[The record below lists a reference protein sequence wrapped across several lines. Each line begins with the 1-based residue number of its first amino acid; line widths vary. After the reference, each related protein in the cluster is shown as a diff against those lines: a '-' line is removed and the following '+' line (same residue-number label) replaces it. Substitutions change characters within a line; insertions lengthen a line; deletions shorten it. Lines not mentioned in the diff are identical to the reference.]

1 MNETVNKFLLAR
13 NKFMPQ
19 VHLRQPAALGK
30 PRFTYSVWG
39 PFTINKERIKKIKE
53 TGDAKYI
60 YKNELDNAC
69 FQHETI

>member
-1 MNETVNKFLLAR
+1 MNETVNKFLLAI

-39 PFTINKERIKKIKE
+39 PFTINKEIFF
-53 TGDAKYI
+53 
-60 YKNELDNAC
+60 L
-69 FQHETI
+69 F